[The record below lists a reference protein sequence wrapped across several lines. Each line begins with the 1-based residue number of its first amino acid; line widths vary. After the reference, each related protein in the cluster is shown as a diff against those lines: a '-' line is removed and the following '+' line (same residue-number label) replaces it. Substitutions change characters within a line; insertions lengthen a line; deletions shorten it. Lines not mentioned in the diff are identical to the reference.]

1 MSDTLNMHVMGLSAA
16 KGGNSPEIVRAEDE
30 RPRAVTQEDTAVEI
44 STDPMSWIPVD
55 KYRISEFLENMNSL

>member
-1 MSDTLNMHVMGLSAA
+1 MSDTLNMDVMGLSAA

-44 STDPMSWIPVD
+44 TFAKD
-55 KYRISEFLENMNSL
+55 KLVCNVSL